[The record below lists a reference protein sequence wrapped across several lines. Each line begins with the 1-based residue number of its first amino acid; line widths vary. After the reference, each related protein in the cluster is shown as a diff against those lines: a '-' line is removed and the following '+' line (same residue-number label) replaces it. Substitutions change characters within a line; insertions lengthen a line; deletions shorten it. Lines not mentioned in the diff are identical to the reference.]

1 MARDWYSNM
10 PKSNGSRRSPGAR
23 SLFDQIEA
31 LERALEKMAKLA
43 SQNTAYLPIFQR
55 IQHDLGVAEDT
66 QAHLQRALKRRSCA
80 DVT

>member
-10 PKSNGSRRSPGAR
+10 PKSNGGRRSPGAG
-23 SLFDQIEA
+23 SLSDQIEA

-66 QAHLQRALKRRSCA
+66 RENLQRALNRRNRA
-80 DVT
+80 DIT